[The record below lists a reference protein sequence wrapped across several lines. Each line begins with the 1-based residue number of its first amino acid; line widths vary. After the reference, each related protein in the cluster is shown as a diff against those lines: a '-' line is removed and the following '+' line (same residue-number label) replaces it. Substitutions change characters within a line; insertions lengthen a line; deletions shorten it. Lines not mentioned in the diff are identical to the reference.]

1 MNSKQTP
8 YSIGYINSISGCR
21 LPMRIY
27 FVMNTLLQSLPNNLK
42 TDATFKDTNNDIV
55 AYGRT
60 ETHVN
65 QIDHIYIQTFVHLK
79 LEY

>member
-1 MNSKQTP
+1 
-8 YSIGYINSISGCR
+8 
-21 LPMRIY
+21 MRIY
-27 FVMNTLLQSLPNNLK
+27 SVMNTLLQSMPNNLK
-42 TDATFKDTNNDIV
+42 TDAIFKDTNNKAV

-65 QIDHIYIQTFVHLK
+65 QIDHIYIQTFVLLK